1 MRVLSDLRSDTVTT
15 PTEEMRE
22 AMRCAAVGDDVYG
35 EDPTVNRLE
44 ELAAEKLGKE
54 AALYVPSGTMGNQ
67 IALLTH
73 ARRGQ
78 EVILEELCHIYNFE
92 VGGPAFL
99 AGLQIRVVKGTYGLL
114 DPQDIRR
121 AIRQETTHT
130 PGTGLICLESP
141 TNRGGGTIYPLEV
154 LREISGLAK
163 EAGVPLHLDG
173 ARIFNAAV
181 ATGLSA
187 AAFGQY
193 ADSVMFCLSKS
204 LAAPVGSLLC
214 GRRDFIDRAR
224 RFRKLLGGGMR
235 QAGVI
240 AAAGIIAIE
249 KMVGRLREDHENAR
263 LLAEGLA
270 RTPGIE
276 IDLKRVQTNIVI
288 FTVRHPKIDASRLT
302 RTLREEG
309 ILVHQISPDSIRCLT
324 HKDVSRAAVLQAL
337 ECIRQTMASG

>member
-1 MRVLSDLRSDTVTT
+1 MPRVIDLRSDTVTT

-22 AMRCAAVGDDVYG
+22 AMRYAEVGDDVYG

-73 ARRGQ
+73 TTRGQ
-78 EVILEELCHIYNFE
+78 EVILEESCHIYNFE
-92 VGGPAFL
+92 TGGPAFL
-99 AGLQIRVVKGTYGLL
+99 SGLLIRALRGTYGLI

-121 AIRQETTHT
+121 ALRQETAHT
-130 PGTGLICLESP
+130 PGTGLICLENP
-141 TNRGGGTIYPLEV
+141 TNRGGGTIYPLEM
-154 LREISGLAK
+154 LREIAGLAQQT
-163 EAGVPLHLDG
+163 GVPLHLDG

-181 ATGLSA
+181 ATGVPA
-187 AAFGQY
+187 AAFAQY

-204 LAAPVGSLLC
+204 LSAPVGSLLC
-214 GRRDFIDRAR
+214 GSYDFIARAR

-235 QAGVI
+235 QAGII
-240 AAAGIIAIE
+240 AAAGIIALE
-249 KMVGRLREDHENAR
+249 KMVDRLSEDHEHAR
-263 LLAEGLA
+263 LLAEGLT

-288 FTVRHPKIDASRLT
+288 FAVRHPKIDAGRLSRG
-302 RTLREEG
+302 LREEG
-309 ILVHQISPDSIRCLT
+309 VLVHQVSTDSIRCLT
-324 HKDVSRAAVLQAL
+324 HKDVSREAVLHAL
-337 ECIRQTMASG
+337 ECIRQTMAGG